1 MDLFWKGKWSKTCRR
16 LFLCRTVPLFTRQK
30 MTQSWC
36 KENLDKLLDIPQW
49 SVNSPDLNQTENLLG
64 YLQQVLD
71 KMEPAKTISD
81 LKVPLESTCAT
92 LQPSFLQAF
101 LDGMPET
108 VKTCIKLDSNYIS
121 K

>member
-1 MDLFWKGKWSKTCRR
+1 
-16 LFLCRTVPLFTRQK
+16 